1 MNNNEVIEKLRDA
14 NLVKKYHSNLIYD
27 YTEYPTKGA
36 WSNSFSHND
45 YKDALKSYYQNN
57 KNTGS
62 VFYVHTP
69 FCEQLCYFCL
79 CSKEITK
86 DYEKVSNYL
95 YNYLFKE
102 IDMLFDFF
110 DENQI
115 NPNIKE
121 IYFGGGSPTYYSEDD
136 FAKLADKL
144 KSKFNINEVGDW
156 TVEIDPRRV
165 DENKLLFY
173 KNCGVNR
180 ISFGVQDF
188 DLEVQKRINRIQP
201 STLLDNLLSEK
212 VRKEFPAF
220 NFDILIGLPG
230 QTLESMSNTIDQV
243 IKLRPTQLQT
253 MMMHYKPKT
262 RKYMI
267 NMLRDGPLPDF
278 YDRKM
283 LYSLLE
289 KKLLEGG
296 YKKTGF
302 ESFALPGDPI
312 EKSYNEEKTYYGSIG
327 AQKGEVTDFI
337 AVGSSAHGCLGDDYY
352 FQNFYE
358 LNLYRE
364 ALDRNEFPIYR
375 GIKLNKE
382 DKIRRHIV
390 KFLRTYFYINFED
403 VNKKFDIN
411 FKSKFDNQLN
421 KLKEFEKDNLVNLYD
436 ENFEITELGQHFSP
450 IITNLFDEHN
460 QIVIK

>member
-1 MNNNEVIEKLRDA
+1 M
-14 NLVKKYHSNLIYD
+14 
-27 YTEYPTKGA
+27 
-36 WSNSFSHND
+36 
-45 YKDALKSYYQNN
+45 
-57 KNTGS
+57 
-62 VFYVHTP
+62 
-69 FCEQLCYFCL
+69 
-79 CSKEITK
+79 
-86 DYEKVSNYL
+86 
-95 YNYLFKE
+95 
-102 IDMLFDFF
+102 
-110 DENQI
+110 
-115 NPNIKE
+115 
-121 IYFGGGSPTYYSEDD
+121 
-136 FAKLADKL
+136 

-411 FKSKFDNQLN
+411 LR
-421 KLKEFEKDNLVNLYD
+421 VNLKI
-436 ENFEITELGQHFSP
+436 N
-450 IITNLFDEHN
+450 
-460 QIVIK
+460 